1 MTSEL
6 AVRLAIAA
14 LVGLAVGVE
23 REWSGH
29 GDRGLH
35 PRFAGVRTFLLM
47 GAIGGVSGW
56 LVADG
61 WLPVAVT
68 LLAGSALLVAAAY
81 FSAARAGGAEAVDG
95 TTEVAALVVL
105 ALGVLAGIGQ
115 TAVAGGAGTLM
126 VLALMEKAAIQGAV
140 KRLDESELRGAFLF
154 AALGLV
160 VLPVLPH
167 RSFGPLGGFNPR
179 ALWIVVLIF
188 SGINYAGFIARRL
201 VGPSRGYGVTGALG
215 GVVSSTAVALQ
226 FARLSRDRPHL
237 GLALAT
243 GTVAASTVLLPRV
256 VIVSYLLTPAVSL
269 AVLPYL
275 VPPFVVGALAVGVL
289 LWRARGA
296 PADGAPPDRERNPLR
311 LGSAIQ
317 MALAF
322 QLALMGIEW
331 VRAQFGSSGVLA
343 TAALLGL
350 TDMDALTLSMNQLGR
365 DPDQRALAAM
375 AVGVG
380 VAANAVMKLTLTLIL
395 GAGRYRWAA
404 SGGLAAL
411 LASGALAIV
420 LAAR

>member
-154 AALGLV
+154 AALALV

-275 VPPFVVGALAVGVL
+275 APPFVVGALAVGVL

-296 PADGAPPDRERNPLR
+296 PADGAPPDRDRNPLR

-380 VAANAVMKLTLTLIL
+380 VAANAVMKLTLTLVL

-404 SGGLAAL
+404 AGGLAAL

>member
-154 AALGLV
+154 AALALV

-275 VPPFVVGALAVGVL
+275 APPFVVGALAVGVL

-380 VAANAVMKLTLTLIL
+380 VAANAVMKLTLTLVL

-404 SGGLAAL
+404 AGGLAAL